1 LLKRFKCWPEQ
12 ASIME
17 AGALDW
23 HRKKGEFPG
32 SVDEEPGHGSEDRLK
47 QDKKSPGQNSE
58 DDGFGWNTLERP
70 KTAIVL
76 EEGECFLIAKM
87 LNGEKRYCVKGFP
100 VLTLEEKA
108 LLGKLMGLFQKR
120 PGKGK
125 REELEGFVKL
135 YCLQNLV
142 LLSKEQ
148 LRYMV
153 SFLES
158 QLFGFGPFDLLL
170 QDGSIEEIAVIGVGR
185 EKPIFVF
192 HRKHGWLST
201 NIFISSADYA
211 RDLANKM
218 ARSIG
223 RRLSMNSPVLNATLP
238 DGSRLNAAIN
248 PISFSGP
255 SITIRKFRKQ
265 PFTPK
270 QLLENQTFSAE
281 LMAFLW
287 IAMECDCS
295 ILIVGNTGSGKT
307 SSLNALLSF
316 VPGNERIV
324 LVEETPEIRVQHRH
338 FVKLNVAKEQ
348 DVGMESLIVE
358 SLRMR
363 PDRIIVGEVRSREEV
378 AAFVDTMLAGQ
389 GKGSYATFHG
399 QSAKEA
405 MNRLS
410 SLGSLEQ
417 DLATIDLV
425 LVQRRWNKIGEQ
437 GSREIRRVTE
447 AAEICDG
454 KGEPGIRNHGEGSL
468 CLNQLFKFDYG
479 KDRLLGCGESSRVF
493 EKAARSFCFDRK
505 GFSKEIG
512 RRKRALEKCSGGE
525 SMEQFF
531 NRLNSKEGNEK

>member
-1 LLKRFKCWPEQ
+1 
-12 ASIME
+12 ME
-17 AGALDW
+17 
-23 HRKKGEFPG
+23 GEGG
-32 SVDEEPGHGSEDRLK
+32 SGLEGSGEGK
-47 QDKKSPGQNSE
+47 A
-58 DDGFGWNTLERP
+58 GFGWNVRETP
-70 KTAIVL
+70 KNVRIA
-76 EEGECFLIAKM
+76 EEGAKYCIAV
-87 LNGEKRYCVKGFP
+87 LHGGEKMYCAKGFP
-100 VLTLEEKA
+100 ALTPEERD
-108 LLGKLMGLFQKR
+108 LLGKWQGLFQKKQ
-120 PGKGK
+120 GKGK
-125 REELEGFVKL
+125 RQELEGFAKL

-142 LLSKEQ
+142 LLGREQ
-148 LRYMV
+148 LKYML

-158 QLFGFGPFDLLL
+158 QLFGFGPLDILLED
-170 QDGSIEEIAVIGVGR
+170 DGIEEIAVIGIGR

-192 HRKHGWLST
+192 HRQHGWLST
-201 NIFISSADYA
+201 NLFISSREYA
-211 RDLANKM
+211 RDLVNKM

-238 DGSRLNAAIN
+238 DGSRLNAAIK

-255 SITIRKFRKQ
+255 SITIRKFRQ
-265 PFTPK
+265 EPFTPR
-270 QLLENQTFSAE
+270 QLLENGTFSAE

-348 DVGMESLIVE
+348 GVGMGSLIVE

-378 AAFVDTMLAGQ
+378 SAFVDTMLAGQ

-405 MNRLS
+405 LNRLG
-410 SLGSLEQ
+410 SLGVLEQ
-417 DLATIDLV
+417 DLASIDLV
-425 LVQRRWNKIGEQ
+425 LVQRRWNRIQKGA
-437 GSREIRRVTE
+437 GREIRRVTE
-447 AAEICDG
+447 AVEICEGGG
-454 KGEPGIRNHGEGSL
+454 KL
-468 CLNQLFKFDYG
+468 CLNNLFSFDYA
-479 KDRLLGCGESSRVF
+479 KDVLLPCGESTRVF

-505 GFSKEIG
+505 GFCREIG
-512 RRKRALEKCSGGE
+512 RRKRFLEKCSEKEG
-525 SMEQFF
+525 MRQFF
-531 NRLNSKEGNEK
+531 ERVNKR